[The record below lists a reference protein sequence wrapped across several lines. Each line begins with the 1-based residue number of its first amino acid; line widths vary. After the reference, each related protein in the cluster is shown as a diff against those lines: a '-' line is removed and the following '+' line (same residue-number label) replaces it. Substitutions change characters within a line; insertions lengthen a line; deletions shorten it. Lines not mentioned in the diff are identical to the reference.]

1 MKIDRL
7 LALTIYLLNHKKTSA
22 SVLAKHFEVSVRT
35 IQRDIET
42 LCLAGIPVTADVG
55 ADGGY
60 EILDTF
66 SMEKQVAEQT
76 DYAKIITALEALTS
90 ATGDKESQAVL
101 EKIKVLSQQDAAD
114 AVTNDSVLKNQQACL
129 QTNNSAGKEIIIDL
143 SIAQEG
149 TNISEKLSAVRDAVR
164 AGRKLSFEYTN
175 AQGESK
181 VHVVEPVYAVFQW
194 YAWYLIAWYEEK
206 DAYCMFKLIRMG
218 KVLQC
223 EEKCERHHDAAKV
236 RMSLSQQE
244 DTREYFDV
252 VLVCG
257 KNMQVACREY
267 LNAAVVEPQTAEFS
281 AKCDNGHVVMT
292 AHLPKNEHW
301 WYSSLLGFGESVTVL
316 EPPELIARIKSDGEK
331 LVKKYS

>member
-1 MKIDRL
+1 MLTNWFILFKLYAPLMKIDRL
-7 LALTIYLLNHKKTSA
+7 LALTIYLFNHKKTSA

-90 ATGDKESQAVL
+90 ATGDSESQAVL
-101 EKIKVLSQQDAAD
+101 EKVRTVAEAPR
-114 AVTNDSVLKNQQACL
+114 
-129 QTNNSAGKEIIIDL
+129 KEIIIDL
-143 SIAQEG
+143 SAAQEG

-194 YAWYLIAWYEEK
+194 YA
-206 DAYCMFKLIRMG
+206 
-218 KVLQC
+218 
-223 EEKCERHHDAAKV
+223 
-236 RMSLSQQE
+236 
-244 DTREYFDV
+244 
-252 VLVCG
+252 
-257 KNMQVACREY
+257 
-267 LNAAVVEPQTAEFS
+267 
-281 AKCDNGHVVMT
+281 
-292 AHLPKNEHW
+292 
-301 WYSSLLGFGESVTVL
+301 
-316 EPPELIARIKSDGEK
+316 
-331 LVKKYS
+331 

>member
-7 LALTIYLLNHKKTSA
+7 LALTIYLLNHKKASS
-22 SVLAKHFEVSVRT
+22 SVLARRFEVSVRT

-42 LCLAGIPVTADVG
+42 LCLAGIPVTAGVG
-55 ADGGY
+55 AAGGY

-76 DYAKIITALEALTS
+76 DYAKIITALEAFTS
-90 ATGDKESQAVL
+90 ATGDRESQTVL
-101 EKIKVLSQQDAAD
+101 EKVR
-114 AVTNDSVLKNQQACL
+114 AVSDVP
-129 QTNNSAGKEIIIDL
+129 GKEIILDL
-143 SIAQEG
+143 SVAQKG
-149 TNISEKLSAVRDAVR
+149 TNISEKLSVIRNAVR

-175 AQGESK
+175 AQGVSK

-194 YAWYLIAWYEEK
+194 YAWYLIAWYEDK
-206 DAYCMFKLIRMG
+206 MAYCMFKLIRME
-218 KVLQC
+218 KLLQC
-223 EEKCERHHDAAKV
+223 EEKCEHHHDAANV
-236 RMSLSQQE
+236 RMSLSRQE
-244 DTREYFDV
+244 DAREYFDV
-252 VLVCG
+252 VLVCE

-267 LNAAVVEPQTAEFS
+267 LNAAVVELQAAEFPGQDAEKFL
-281 AKCDNGHVVMT
+281 AKCDNRHVVMT

-301 WYSSLLGFGESVTVL
+301 WYSLMLGFGESVTVL

>member
-1 MKIDRL
+1 MVLTKRQIMFTVCTPLMKIDRL

-22 SVLAKHFEVSVRT
+22 SVLAGHFEVSVRT

-101 EKIKVLSQQDAAD
+101 EKVRTVAEAPR
-114 AVTNDSVLKNQQACL
+114 
-129 QTNNSAGKEIIIDL
+129 KEIIIDL

-181 VHVVEPVYAVFQW
+181 VHVVESVYAVFQW

-236 RMSLSQQE
+236 RMSLLQQE

-267 LNAAVVEPQTAEFS
+267 LNAAVVEPPAAEFL
-281 AKCDNGHVVMT
+281 AKCDDGHVVMT

-316 EPPELIARIKSDGEK
+316 EPPELIARIKSDCEK

>member
-22 SVLAKHFEVSVRT
+22 SVLAGHFEVSVRT
-35 IQRDIET
+35 VQRDIET

-149 TNISEKLSAVRDAVR
+149 TNISEKLSVIRNAVRS
-164 AGRKLSFEYTN
+164 GRKLSFEYTN
-175 AQGESK
+175 AQIATEFPAQGESK

-223 EEKCERHHDAAKV
+223 EEKCKRHHDAAKV

-244 DTREYFDV
+244 DTRANILMFIAC
-252 VLVCG
+252 VCD
-257 KNMQVACREY
+257 KNYAQVAAAVVKY
-267 LNAAVVEPQTAEFS
+267 LNAKAVVES
-281 AKCDNGHVVMT
+281 AGS
-292 AHLPKNEHW
+292 E
-301 WYSSLLGFGESVTVL
+301 
-316 EPPELIARIKSDGEK
+316 
-331 LVKKYS
+331 

>member
-22 SVLAKHFEVSVRT
+22 STLAKHFEVSVRT

-42 LCLAGIPVTADVG
+42 LCMAGIPVTADVG

-66 SMEKQVAEQT
+66 SMKTQVAEQT

-90 ATGDKESQAVL
+90 ATGDKELQAVL
-101 EKIKVLSQQDAAD
+101 EKMN
-114 AVTNDSVLKNQQACL
+114 TL
-129 QTNNSAGKEIIIDL
+129 QTNDVPGKEIIIDL

-149 TNISEKLSAVRDAVR
+149 TNISEKLSVIKDAVR
-164 AGRKLSFEYTN
+164 AGRMISFEYTN
-175 AQGESK
+175 AQGESN
-181 VHVVEPVYAVFQW
+181 VHVVEPVYATFQW

-206 DAYCMFKLIRMG
+206 QAYCMFKLIRME
-218 KVLQC
+218 KVSLL
-223 EEKCERHHDAAKV
+223 EKKCTRHHDPVAV
-236 RMSLSQQE
+236 REQLANQN
-244 DTREYFDV
+244 DTREYYDITFTCV
-252 VLVCG
+252 AELRT
-257 KNMQVACREY
+257 ACREY
-267 LNAAVVEPQTAEFS
+267 LNATVIEKKADGS
-281 AKCDNGHVVMT
+281 ALMK

-301 WYSSLLGFGESVTVL
+301 WYNSLLGFGEGVTVL
-316 EPPELIARIKSDGEK
+316 EPDELKERIRCDCEK